1 MWIISTIYLMIMVS
15 QKLLYLQEFLPFKAS
30 MNKKIFINNSFKKI
44 FNNNI
49 MLSARILF
57 FRVVMLWL
65 FYEIITLLWINYE
78 IFPISL

>member
-1 MWIISTIYLMIMVS
+1 MIMVS

-57 FRVVMLWL
+57 FRVVML
-65 FYEIITLLWINYE
+65 
-78 IFPISL
+78 